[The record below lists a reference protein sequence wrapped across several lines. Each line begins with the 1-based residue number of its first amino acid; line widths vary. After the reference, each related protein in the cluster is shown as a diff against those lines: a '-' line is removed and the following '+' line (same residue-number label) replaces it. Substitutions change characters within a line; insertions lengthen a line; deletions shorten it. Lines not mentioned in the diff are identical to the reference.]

1 MIFFNLVFSTP
12 ALCTSGMSFM
22 ADRHDFIRRGMR
34 AVVLDRRVAVWEL
47 IEDEEAEE
55 SDSINMT
62 DE

>member
-1 MIFFNLVFSTP
+1 MDCFLWPTGMILSEGLLT
-12 ALCTSGMSFM
+12 
-22 ADRHDFIRRGMR
+22 
-34 AVVLDRRVAVWEL
+34 VVLDRRVAVGEL